1 MRSLR
6 IALAAVA
13 VAGTVVLPASTASAS
28 EPIVGICSYDID
40 WGYVPELLAA
50 LPAGAG
56 GVVGA
61 AICRI

>member
-13 VAGTVVLPASTASAS
+13 VAGTFALPATSASAS
-28 EPIVGICSYDID
+28 EPIIGICYYDID
-40 WGYVPELLAA
+40 WGEVPTVLAA

-56 GVVGA
+56 GVVSR
-61 AICRI
+61 AICKI